1 MTLPN
6 EGELLAPQDLGI
18 RHLFESIRDAIIV
31 ADAHTGRIALW
42 NTAAES
48 IFGYSRAEALGMS
61 VEELIPNYLK
71 ARHQAGMAGYRK
83 TGHGSYINS
92 NTLLDLPAVSKTGKE
107 IRVELTLSPIEPVGG
122 AAVEGRLVLAIVR
135 DATNRNQAEEKL
147 RESEERYRLV
157 ARATNEAIWDSDL
170 LADKQTWDGAFETI
184 FGYPLRD
191 ETNGAWWEERI
202 HPEDRER
209 VLTVI
214 DDVLQGTGETW
225 SDEYRFQRAD
235 GTYATVVD
243 RAYVVRNAEGEPVR
257 VIGSMMDVSER
268 RRAEEALRASE
279 AELRALFAAMTDVIL
294 VLDIEGRYL
303 KVAPTNPSLLYKPS
317 EELVGKTL
325 YEVMPGEQADVF
337 LEHIRRALETQ
348 RPVDT
353 EYSLLIDGTEVWF
366 AGTVSP
372 MQEDSVIYVAR
383 DITER
388 KRVEEELRRLN
399 EKLEDKVEERTTQ
412 LESTL
417 VDLRESE
424 ERYRLLVES
433 VEDYAIFMVDPSGRV
448 ADWNAG
454 AERIFGY
461 PEEEIVGK
469 ENNLLFT
476 PEDRRWGVPEQV
488 LRKAADEGRAEEER
502 WHVRKDSTRF
512 WARGV
517 VRAVR
522 DEEGNLRGFAKVAS
536 DATDRKKTED
546 ALSLL
551 AATGSELSSSLDYR
565 TTLSRVA
572 RLAVPALSDW
582 CTVDILEE
590 AGTVERLAV
599 AHQDPQKVELAHKLQ
614 QRYPPDPGAP
624 YGVHQVLRTGEP
636 QIMSEVDSELIER
649 AARDEEHHE
658 MLRQLGLS
666 SYMVVPLI
674 ARGRTLGAITLVSAE
689 SGRRYGEQDLKLAED
704 LARRAALAVDN
715 SRLFGEAQREIAE
728 REKVEEALRDSE
740 ERLRLAI
747 ESTELGTLE
756 YEPVTGKT
764 RLDARAQDLLGLT
777 SEGEADYDAFMARVR
792 PEDRE
797 RTDKA
802 IQRALHPAGG
812 GQYGAEYRIVGLRD
826 GIERWVYATGQAFFE
841 GVGQDRR
848 ASRFIGTVLDITERK
863 HIEETLERR
872 ARQAAL
878 RADVGAALA
887 EGRPLH
893 DVLQRTAEAVVE
905 NLDAAFALV
914 WTLNEE
920 EDVLELQA
928 SAGMDTHTDDVHS
941 RVPVGEFKIGLIA
954 EGRQPHLTNTLTSD
968 SRVSD
973 KEWARREGMVA
984 FAGYPLIVEDRL
996 VGVVAMFARK
1006 ELTEDTLEL
1015 LGSMADVIAQG
1026 IERKR
1031 AEEEVHLLNEHLER
1045 RVRQRTAQLED
1056 ANKELESFSYSVSHD
1071 LRAPIRHIGGFAQML
1086 QNKAASDLDATSQR
1100 YLRTI
1105 MESADRAGRLIDDLL
1120 AFSRMGRAE
1129 MSPAVVDMDRLV
1141 QETFADLRFETTGR
1155 DIDWKIGKLSEVC
1168 GDHAM
1173 LQLVLQNLLSNAI
1186 KYTRPRERAVIEIK
1200 STRNDEEIVFFVR
1213 DNGVGFDMAYVGK
1226 LFDVFQRLHHGEEFE
1241 GTGIGLATVRRIVQ
1255 RHGGRVWAEG
1265 RVGEGA
1271 TFYFSVP
1278 SITRGNDGETR

>member
-6 EGELLAPQDLGI
+6 EGEILAPQDLGI
-18 RHLFESIRDAIIV
+18 RRLFESIRDAIIV

-48 IFGYSRAEALGMS
+48 IFGYSRAEAQGMS
-61 VEELIPNYLK
+61 VEELIPDYLK
-71 ARHQAGMAGYRK
+71 ARYRAGMAGYRK
-83 TGHGSYINS
+83 TGRGSYIDS
-92 NTLLDLPAVSKTGKE
+92 NTVLDLPAVSKTGEE
-107 IRVELTLSPIEPVGG
+107 IRVELTLSPIEPVAG

-147 RESEERYRLV
+147 RESEEHYGLV

-184 FGYPLRD
+184 FGYPLRE

-214 DDVLQGTGETW
+214 DDVLQGMGETW

-257 VIGSMMDVSER
+257 VIGSMMDVTER
-268 RRAEEALRASE
+268 RQAEEALRTSE

-294 VLDIEGRYL
+294 VLDIEGRYV
-303 KVAPTNPSLLYKPS
+303 KIAPTNPSLLYKPPD
-317 EELVGKTL
+317 ELIGKTL
-325 YEVMPGEQADVF
+325 HEVMPSEQADVF
-337 LEHIRRALETQ
+337 LEHIRSALETQ
-348 RPVDT
+348 HSVDT
-353 EYSLLIDGTEVWF
+353 EYSLPIDGEEIWF

-388 KRVEEELRRLN
+388 KRVEEEVRRLN
-399 EKLEDKVEERTTQ
+399 EELEDKVEERTTQ
-412 LESTL
+412 LASTL

-469 ENNLLFT
+469 EYNLLFVL
-476 PEDRRWGVPEQV
+476 EDQRRGVPEQV
-488 LRKAADEGRAEEER
+488 LRKAAEEDRAEDER
-502 WHVRKDSTRF
+502 WHVRKDSTHF
-512 WARGV
+512 WASGV

-522 DEEGNLRGFAKVAS
+522 DEEGNLRGFAKVAR
-536 DATDRKKTED
+536 DVTDRKKTED
-546 ALSLL
+546 TLSLL
-551 AATGSELSSSLDYR
+551 AEAGAELSSSLDYR
-565 TTLSRVA
+565 ATLSRVA
-572 RLAVPALSDW
+572 RLAVPALCDW
-582 CTVDILEE
+582 CAVDVLDE
-590 AGTVERLAV
+590 AGSVERLAV
-599 AHQDPQKVELAHKLQ
+599 VHQDPQKVELAHVLQ
-614 QRYPPDPGAP
+614 ERYPPDPDAP
-624 YGVHQVLRTGEP
+624 YGVHQVLRSGEP
-636 QIMSEVDSELIER
+636 QIMSEVDPDLVER
-649 AARDEEHHE
+649 AARDEEHRE
-658 MLRQLGLS
+658 ILRRLGLG

-674 ARGRTLGAITLVSAE
+674 ARGRTLGAISLISAE
-689 SGRRYGEQDLKLAED
+689 SGRRYGEEDLRLAED
-704 LARRAALAVDN
+704 IAHRAALAVDN
-715 SRLFGEAQREIAE
+715 SRLYGESQREIAE

-747 ESTELGTLE
+747 ESTDLGTWE

-764 RLDARAQDLLGLT
+764 RLDAQAQELLGLT
-777 SEGEADYDAFMARVR
+777 SEGAADHDAFLAMVH

-802 IQRALHPAGG
+802 IERALDPAGG
-812 GQYGAEYRIVGLRD
+812 GRYGTEYRIVGLRD
-826 GIERWVYATGQAFFE
+826 GVERWVYATGQTFFD
-841 GVGQDRR
+841 GVGQNRR

-863 HIEETLERR
+863 QIEETLERR

-887 EGRPLH
+887 EGLPLH
-893 DVLQRTAEAVVE
+893 DVLQRTAEAVVG
-905 NLDAAFALV
+905 NLDAAFARV
-914 WTLNEE
+914 WTLNQE

-928 SAGMDTHTDDVHS
+928 SAGMYTHTDGLHS
-941 RVPVGEFKIGLIA
+941 RVPVGELKIGLIA
-954 EGRQPHLTNTLTSD
+954 EERQPHLTNAVSSD
-968 SRVSD
+968 PRVSD

-1015 LGSMADVIAQG
+1015 LGSMVDVIAQG

-1031 AEEEVHLLNEHLER
+1031 AEEEVRLLNEQLER

-1086 QNKAASDLDATSQR
+1086 QHRSASSLDETSLR
-1100 YLRTI
+1100 YLNTI
-1105 MESADRAGRLIDDLL
+1105 MSSADRAGILIDDLL
-1120 AFSRMGRAE
+1120 SFSRMGRAE

-1141 QETFADLRFETTGR
+1141 RETLTDLRFETTGR
-1155 DIDWKIGKLSEVC
+1155 DVHWDIGELPEVR
-1168 GDHAM
+1168 GDRAM

-1186 KYTRPRERAVIEIK
+1186 KYTRPRERAVIEIN
-1200 STRNDEEIVFFVR
+1200 STSNEGEVIFFVR

-1226 LFDVFQRLHHGEEFE
+1226 LFDVFQRLHHAEEFE

-1255 RHGGRVWAEG
+1255 RHGGRVWADG
-1265 RVGEGA
+1265 QTGEGA
-1271 TFYFSVP
+1271 TFYFSLP
-1278 SITRGNDGETR
+1278 SITKGDDGESR

>member
-6 EGELLAPQDLGI
+6 EGEALAPQDLGMGL
-18 RHLFESIRDAIIV
+18 LFESSRDAVIV
-31 ADAHTGRIALW
+31 ADANTGKIVLW
-42 NTAAES
+42 NSAAEA
-48 IFGYSRAEALGMS
+48 IFGYSTAEALGMS
-61 VEELIPNYLK
+61 VEELVPDYLK
-71 ARHQAGMAGYRK
+71 ARHRAGLAGYRD
-83 TGHGSYINS
+83 TGRGRYIDS
-92 NTLLDLPAVSKTGKE
+92 DTVLDLPAVRKTGEE
-107 IRVELTLSPIEPVGG
+107 IHVELTLSPIEPVRE
-122 AAVEGRLVLAIVR
+122 AAAKGRFVVAIVR
-135 DATNRNQAEEKL
+135 DSDDRKRAEEEL
-147 RESEERYRLV
+147 SESEQRYRLV

-184 FGYPLRD
+184 FGYPLRE

-214 DDVLQGTGETW
+214 DDVLQGMGETW

-243 RAYVVRNAEGEPVR
+243 RAYVVRDPEGEPVR
-257 VIGSMMDVSER
+257 VIGSMMDVTER
-268 RRAEEALRASE
+268 RQAEEALRTSE

-294 VLDIEGRYL
+294 VLDIEGRYV
-303 KVAPTNPSLLYKPS
+303 KIAPTNPSLLYKPP

-325 YEVMPGEQADVF
+325 HEVMPSEQADVF
-337 LEHIRRALETQ
+337 LEHIRTTLETQ
-348 RPVDT
+348 HAVDT
-353 EYSLLIDGTEVWF
+353 EYSLRIDGELIWF

-372 MQEDSVIYVAR
+372 MQEDAVIYVAR
-383 DITER
+383 DITQR
-388 KRVEEELRRLN
+388 KRAEEEVRRLN
-399 EKLEDKVEERTTQ
+399 EDLEDKVEQRTTQ

-461 PEEEIVGK
+461 PEAEIVGK
-469 ENNLLFT
+469 EYNLLFA
-476 PEDRRWGVPEQV
+476 PEDRRRGVPEQL
-488 LRKAADEGRAEEER
+488 LRKAAEEGRAEDER

-512 WARGV
+512 WASGV
-517 VRAVR
+517 LRAVR
-522 DEEGNLRGFAKVAS
+522 DEDGNLRGFAKVAR
-536 DATDRKKTED
+536 DVTDRKKTED
-546 ALSLL
+546 TLSLL
-551 AATGSELSSSLDYR
+551 AEAGAELSSSLDYR
-565 TTLSRVA
+565 ATLSRVA

-582 CTVDILEE
+582 CAVDILDE
-590 AGTVERLAV
+590 AGSVERLEV
-599 AHQDPQKVELAHKLQ
+599 AHQDPQKVELAHVLQ
-614 QRYPPDPGAP
+614 EGYPPDPDAP

-636 QIMSEVDSELIER
+636 QIMSEVDPELLER
-649 AARDEEHHE
+649 AARDEEHRE
-658 MLRQLGLS
+658 TLRQLGLS

-674 ARGRTLGAITLVSAE
+674 ARGRTLGAISLISAE
-689 SGRRYGEQDLKLAED
+689 SGRRYGKEDLRLAED
-704 LARRAALAVDN
+704 IARRAALAVDN
-715 SRLFGEAQREIAE
+715 SRLYGEAQREIAE

-747 ESTELGTLE
+747 ESTELGTWE
-756 YEPVTGKT
+756 YEPVTGKM

-777 SEGEADYDAFMARVR
+777 SDGAADYDAFLAMVH

-797 RTDKA
+797 RTDKV
-802 IQRALHPAGG
+802 IQRALDPAGG
-812 GQYGAEYRIVGLRD
+812 GRYGTEYRIVGLRD

-841 GVGQDRR
+841 GIGQDRR

-887 EGRPLH
+887 EGRPLN
-893 DVLQRTAEAVVE
+893 DVLQRTAEAVVG
-905 NLDAAFALV
+905 NLDAAFARV

-928 SAGMDTHTDDVHS
+928 SAGMYTHTDGLHS
-941 RVPVGEFKIGLIA
+941 RVPVGELKIGLIA
-954 EGRQPHLTNTLTSD
+954 EERQPHLTNAVSSD
-968 SRVSD
+968 PRVSD

-996 VGVVAMFARK
+996 VGVVAMFARN
-1006 ELTEDTLEL
+1006 ELAEDTLEL
-1015 LGSMADVIAQG
+1015 LGSMVDVIAQG

-1031 AEEEVHLLNEHLER
+1031 AEEEVRLLNEQLER

-1086 QNKAASDLDATSQR
+1086 QRRSASSLDETSLR
-1100 YLRTI
+1100 YLNTI
-1105 MESADRAGRLIDDLL
+1105 MSSADRAGILIDDLL
-1120 AFSRMGRAE
+1120 SFSRMGRAE

-1141 QETFADLRFETTGR
+1141 RETFADLRFETTGR
-1155 DIDWKIGKLSEVC
+1155 DIHWDIGELPEVR
-1168 GDHAM
+1168 GDRAM

-1186 KYTRPRERAVIEIK
+1186 KYTRPREQAVIEIY
-1200 STRNDEEIVFFVR
+1200 STRNEEEVVFFVR

-1226 LFDVFQRLHHGEEFE
+1226 LFDVFQRLHHAEEFE

-1265 RVGEGA
+1265 RTGEGA
-1271 TFYFSVP
+1271 TFYFSLP
-1278 SITRGNDGETR
+1278 PITRGNDGETR